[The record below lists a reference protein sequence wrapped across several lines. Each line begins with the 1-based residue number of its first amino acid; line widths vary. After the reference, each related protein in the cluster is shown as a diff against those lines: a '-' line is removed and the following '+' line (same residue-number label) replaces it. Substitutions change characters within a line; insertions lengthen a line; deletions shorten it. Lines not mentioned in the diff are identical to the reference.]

1 MGVLVI
7 MALNIAGKEGLTGIM
22 NNDSKVYLTLKTL
35 GLTKNLSLIAIFT
48 LSHFNQS
55 KYIGISKADSIQ
67 YMTIRVLPYVLLLLI
82 VVRSDYIGNLKH
94 HFE

>member
-1 MGVLVI
+1 MI
-7 MALNIAGKEGLTGIM
+7 MALNIAGKEGLTDIM
-22 NNDSKVYLTLKTL
+22 SNNSKVHLMLKTL

-48 LSHFNQS
+48 LSHMNQS

-67 YMTIRVLPYVLLLLI
+67 YITIRVLPYVVLLLI
-82 VVRSDYIGNLKH
+82 VVRADYIGNLKH